1 MMDTLILITKG
12 LALLSVV
19 LTLIGVRPL
28 FLHLLEEVR
37 EEERRKL
44 HRS

>member
-1 MMDTLILITKG
+1 MMDDLILITKLVAILG
-12 LALLSVV
+12 VA